1 MKRLP
6 GVVYAAFAVAVL
18 SLASLT
24 ACGSDNPYDLPEYQS
39 GQASGAMGPGPES
52 QAGDQSG
59 ENDPSGSGG
68 GEKNATSSPT
78 GSGPVPTA
86 SPLSSPAST
95 AVTYTPAD
103 VAGEGA
109 WVEKGKVKART
120 RQARGAVEAV
130 VGYMAQRVQ
139 LSNTW
144 QVDENG
150 LAAVATGQAV
160 SSARER
166 ALSQQAAGRRSTGR
180 FVVNVSSVKVRGDLA
195 TVTGCHF
202 DSTAEVDE
210 NGHVLV
216 PPPGGVLISMKVK
229 FAQGVWRVTSWPEK
243 KVPACSGWQK

>member
-1 MKRLP
+1 
-6 GVVYAAFAVAVL
+6 
-18 SLASLT
+18 
-24 ACGSDNPYDLPEYQS
+24 
-39 GQASGAMGPGPES
+39 
-52 QAGDQSG
+52 
-59 ENDPSGSGG
+59 
-68 GEKNATSSPT
+68 
-78 GSGPVPTA
+78 
-86 SPLSSPAST
+86 
-95 AVTYTPAD
+95 
-103 VAGEGA
+103 
-109 WVEKGKVKART
+109 
-120 RQARGAVEAV
+120 
-130 VGYMAQRVQ
+130 MAQRVQ